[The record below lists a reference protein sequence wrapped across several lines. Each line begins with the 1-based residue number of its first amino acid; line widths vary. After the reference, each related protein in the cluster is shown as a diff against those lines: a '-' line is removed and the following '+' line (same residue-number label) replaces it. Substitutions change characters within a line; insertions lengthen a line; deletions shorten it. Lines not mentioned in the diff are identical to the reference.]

1 MKKLLLFGLFGLFLI
16 GSSSAL
22 RAQAIVT
29 VGTGTACTG
38 THPLNNFWE
47 DNRTGYLFTPAEI
60 FAAGGSP
67 GFINSVA
74 LNVCN
79 VQGSF
84 PNFNVKMGT
93 TVAPSLTNFVTAGI
107 TNVYS
112 SANQTVTT
120 GWNTFTFTA
129 PYSWNGVDNLYVE
142 ICWDNNVWGNAST
155 VQYSTVGANMTYS
168 RYSDGAIGCSMTGG
182 SFYNG
187 NQRANVQ
194 FSITP
199 PALTA
204 ILPDTVDVLC
214 YGDTSA
220 ILAPNVV
227 GGSTPYS
234 FLWSTGSTD
243 SALFNMGAGAYSVTV
258 TDGVGDID
266 TGYVFVYQPD
276 SVSVTA
282 SVLTQLVCDYDLSE
296 AFAVGSGGVPAGSY
310 VWDTNSANYSWDS
323 TGTATPVLLGNNTLS
338 PFFDLGFDFVYFGDT
353 VDEFRIAANGFITFE
368 NTNQTGCCDGDPIP
382 NNSIFEPNNAIYAI
396 WEYHTATS
404 SDYSYKVV
412 GTAPFRSLVVSFE
425 RLPICCGT
433 FPERGFAQIVL
444 HETSNCIE
452 INTEFY
458 NGNFFGNRTQGIEN
472 ANGTEAFTYPGRNGT
487 LWNSVSNTHISF
499 CPTDA
504 NGLAYNW
511 STGDVGQA
519 AFGLQPG
526 THTVTVTDGNG
537 CTNTD
542 DVTISAPISALTT
555 ALNAS
560 DVSCF
565 GFNDASINPT
575 ITGGVNP
582 VMYTWSNGATTSSLS
597 NLAPGTYS
605 VSAEDAVGCTIEV
618 NSITIMEPAILLG
631 SVYEVQNAVCEN
643 DENGLAS
650 IVVSGGVPPY
660 TPLWSNGEVAYTA
673 TQLPAGGNFVQITD
687 ANGCQAFLNVNIQ
700 FDFNSP
706 TPDIGNNFINQSG
719 AGVTLNTNPSTY
731 SSYLW
736 SNGATSPSI
745 LASATGFY
753 WVEVTNAA
761 GCVGSDT
768 AYVEVWPTGVT
779 ELSEL
784 VGVTMYPNPA
794 RDMIN
799 FEISTDINALNVS
812 IVDVKGSTVARTTFN
827 NSGVQSLSLDN
838 IAAGVYSVQLST
850 EEGQVSTQRLI
861 VTK

>member
-1 MKKLLLFGLFGLFLI
+1 MKKLLLTFLGAALLNAFGYAQYCASNATSTFDTKINQVTLVGNATTIQSPLSPNGAPGETYTDFTALPPAELSLGLTYNLDVLTGTTGGTQFAKYTEAYIDWNNDFVLSDPAELI
-16 GSSSAL
+16 GFTATPFGVVPGVQTITFTVP
-22 RAQAIVT
+22 ATAI
-29 VGTGTACTG
+29 
-38 THPLNNFWE
+38 P
-47 DNRTGYLFTPAEI
+47 
-60 FAAGGSP
+60 
-67 GFINSVA
+67 
-74 LNVCN
+74 
-79 VQGSF
+79 
-84 PNFNVKMGT
+84 GT
-93 TVAPSLTNFVTAGI
+93 TRLRLVCRESG
-107 TNVYS
+107 
-112 SANQTVTT
+112 SAFSTQPCGTYAYGETEDYTVMI
-120 GWNTFTFTA
+120 
-129 PYSWNGVDNLYVE
+129 L
-142 ICWDNNVWGNAST
+142 
-155 VQYSTVGANMTYS
+155 
-168 RYSDGAIGCSMTGG
+168 
-182 SFYNG
+182 
-187 NQRANVQ
+187 
-194 FSITP
+194 P
-199 PALTA
+199 PELTA
-204 ILPDTVDVLC
+204 VVPDTIELAC
-214 YGDTSA
+214 YGDTTAA
-220 ILAPNVV
+220 INPFVV
-227 GGSTPYS
+227 GGTAPYT
-234 FLWSTGSTD
+234 FAWSNGSTAA
-243 SALFNMGAGAYSVTV
+243 SISSLGAGFYELTV
-258 TDGVGDID
+258 TDAVGDMD
-266 TGYVFVYQPD
+266 TAYIAVIQPD

-296 AFAVGSGGVPAGSY
+296 AFAVGSGGVPGGSY

-382 NNSIFEPNNAIYAI
+382 NNSPFEPNNAIYAI

-458 NGNFFGNRTQGIEN
+458 NGQTFGNRTQGIEN
-472 ANGTEAFTYPGRNGT
+472 ADGTEAFTYPGRNGT

-499 CPTDA
+499 CPTDT

-618 NSITIMEPAILLG
+618 NSITIMEPAIIVG
-631 SVYEVQNAVCEN
+631 SLYDVQNATCEN
-643 DENGLAS
+643 DADGSAS

-660 TPLWSNGEVAYTA
+660 SPVWSNGEVAYTA
-673 TQLPAGGNFVQITD
+673 TQLPAGGNYVQITD
-687 ANGCQAFLNVNIQ
+687 ANGCTAYLTANIQ

-768 AYVEVWPTGVT
+768 AYVEVWPTGVS

-799 FEISTDINALNVS
+799 FDISTDINALNVS